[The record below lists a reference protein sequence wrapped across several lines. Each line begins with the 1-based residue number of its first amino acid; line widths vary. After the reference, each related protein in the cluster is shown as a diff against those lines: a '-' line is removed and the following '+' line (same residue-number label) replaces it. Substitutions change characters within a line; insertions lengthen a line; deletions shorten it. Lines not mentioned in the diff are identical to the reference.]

1 MGLRSHIPPSLAK
14 DFAPAAC
21 RRRGR
26 RYLGAVQGAE
36 ILVVDDDRH
45 LQDVLEMAL
54 SDAGFMV
61 RAAYDGAAGWAAF
74 TERRPDLCVL
84 DVTMP
89 ELDGFELCRR
99 IRRAADTPVVMLT
112 SRDDELDKVV
122 GLEIGADDYV
132 TKPFSTR
139 ELVARLRAHL
149 RRVQGTAPEPAGARC
164 VVGALSVD
172 RAQREIRLGDDVVR
186 DITAT
191 EFELLWAL
199 VGAPGLV
206 KTRDDLVDAV
216 YGEGV
221 VVAPRTI
228 DTFVKRLRRKL
239 REVDPGFDE
248 IETIRA
254 VGYRYRP

>member
-1 MGLRSHIPPSLAK
+1 MG
-14 DFAPAAC
+14 C
-21 RRRGR
+21 RRTAG
-26 RYLGAVQGAE
+26 RYLGAVRGAE

-54 SDAGFMV
+54 SDAGFVV
-61 RAAYDGAAGWAAF
+61 RAAFDGAAGWAAF
-74 TERRPDLCVL
+74 NARRPDLCVL
-84 DVTMP
+84 DVTLP

-112 SRDDELDKVV
+112 SRDDELDVVV

-139 ELVARLRAHL
+139 ALVARLRAHL
-149 RRVQGTAPEPAGARC
+149 RRLGAPPPPAEGARRA
-164 VVGALSVD
+164 VRGLSVD
-172 RAQREIRLGDDVVR
+172 RAQREIRLGDTAVG

-191 EFELLWAL
+191 EFELLWTL
-199 VGAPGLV
+199 VGAPGVV

-216 YGEGV
+216 YGVGV

-239 REVDPGFDE
+239 REVDASFDD

>member
-1 MGLRSHIPPSLAK
+1 M
-14 DFAPAAC
+14 
-21 RRRGR
+21 
-26 RYLGAVQGAE
+26 QGAE

-54 SDAGFMV
+54 SDAGFVV

-74 TERRPDLCVL
+74 TARAPDLCVL

-112 SRDDELDKVV
+112 SRDDELDTIV

-132 TKPFSTR
+132 TTPFSTR
-139 ELVARLRAHL
+139 ELIARLRAHL
-149 RRVQGTAPEPAGARC
+149 RRAQANRTPGGEAGR
-164 VVGALSVD
+164 VELGALVVD
-172 RAQREIRLGDDVVR
+172 RAQRQIWLGSTRVR
-186 DITAT
+186 DVTAT

-199 VGAPGLV
+199 AAAPGAV

-228 DTFVKRLRRKL
+228 DTFVKRVRRKL
-239 REVDPGFDE
+239 READPSFDA

-254 VGYRYRP
+254 VGYRYRPEGAI